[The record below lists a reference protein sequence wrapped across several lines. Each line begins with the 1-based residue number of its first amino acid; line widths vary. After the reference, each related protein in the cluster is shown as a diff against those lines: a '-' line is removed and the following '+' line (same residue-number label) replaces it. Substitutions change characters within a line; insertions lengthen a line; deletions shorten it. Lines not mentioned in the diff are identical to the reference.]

1 MAMLAA
7 IETTGESCAVA
18 VLDRE
23 KLLVEFRAE
32 MPRAHDRLLA
42 SFFRG
47 ALNTCGLKPDEINA
61 LALSVGPGSYTGI
74 RIGMSFAIGFAS
86 AVGVPITPVST
97 LDSIAWNA
105 RSVGEVGGRNRVLSL
120 IPDRRG
126 DLYAALYEI
135 HSDFRC
141 LTAPYNL
148 PIEELTPL
156 LDENVF
162 AAGPG
167 AELIEKAYDDC
178 IAHETLRLTAVAVA
192 EYGHELFRRGVAL
205 SPDQVKP
212 LYISGVTSI
221 HGERT
226 SDKGRQTSG
235 SVDASNSSI

>member
-1 MAMLAA
+1 MGILAA

-18 VLDRE
+18 VLNGE
-23 KLLVEFRAE
+23 ELLVEFRAE

-47 ALNTCGLKPDEINA
+47 ALNTCGLRPDEIDA

-74 RIGMSFAIGFAS
+74 RIGMSFAIGFANP
-86 AVGVPITPVST
+86 VGIPITPVST

-105 RSVGEVGGRNRVLSL
+105 RSVGEVGGRSRVLSL

-126 DLYAALYEI
+126 GVYVALYEI
-135 HSDFRC
+135 SSDFHR

-148 PIEELTPL
+148 PVDELAPL

-167 AELIEKAYDDC
+167 AELIESTYDDC
-178 IAHETLRLTAVAVA
+178 IAHETKRLTAVAVA
-192 EYGHELFRRGVAL
+192 EYGRELFRRGVVVP
-205 SPDQVKP
+205 PDQVQP
-212 LYISGVTSI
+212 LYIGGV
-221 HGERT
+221 
-226 SDKGRQTSG
+226 
-235 SVDASNSSI
+235 SSIQK